1 MKPAYFL
8 GKADK
13 TRDVALTLRS
23 DVQKA
28 HRDSE
33 PLSWHPSAR
42 DLENSDITLPE
53 ELAKFLLFII
63 TGKQTGKVGIK
74 TVVWWNLLVRTSAEL

>member
-1 MKPAYFL
+1 MTYVGKAVKQPYLL

-13 TRDVALTLRS
+13 TKDIALTLRS

-33 PLSWHPSAR
+33 PLPWRHSAR
-42 DLENSDITLPE
+42 DQNNSDITLPE
-53 ELAKFLLFII
+53 ELEKFLLFLIMI
-63 TGKQTGKVGIK
+63 Q
-74 TVVWWNLLVRTSAEL
+74 EC